1 MSEDAFYDDHWKQWI
16 LIVRRQI
23 GIIEIAD
30 LIFSRSWHYINLRN
44 RHQTQPPNPEQ
55 TVLFGEKE
63 GRIALANSGK
73 DPLFLFASLQR
84 QLGYPKVP
92 RPKPFDDT
100 KNVIAVLQ
108 QKLDQLS
115 IRTKLLEDESRGGID
130 LTQYYKKP

>member
-1 MSEDAFYDDHWKQWI
+1 MSEDTFYDDHWQQWI

-23 GIIEIAD
+23 GLIEIAD
-30 LIFSRSWHYINLRN
+30 LIFSRSRHYTNLRH
-44 RHQTQPPNPEQ
+44 RPQIQSPNPEQ

-63 GRIALANSGK
+63 GRIALANFGK

-84 QLGYPKVP
+84 HLGYPKVP
-92 RPKPFDDT
+92 RPKPIDET